1 MSMKLFKHA
10 CLAGMACF
18 SALVSG
24 QNYTTPFNH
33 CLLPE
38 AYYDQLVGES
48 SGDRAFNYIMDI
60 APYERDRQ
68 HADYQGH
75 FMESEYVVNQLK
87 RFGIANATI
96 EGMGQRQGDGSGGQ
110 AALYQEIWYDQAVPS
125 HVPLLGC

>member
-1 MSMKLFKHA
+1 MTIKLFKHSFIAGVA
-10 CLAGMACF
+10 CLSTM
-18 SALVSG
+18 VSG

-48 SGDRAFNYIMDI
+48 SGDRAFQYIMDI

-75 FMESEYVVNQLK
+75 FMESEYVVAKLK

-96 EGMGQRQGDGSGGQ
+96 EEVGKTKAWDGVSASLWEVSPKQ
-110 AALYQEIWYDQAVPS
+110 VKIADDQDLAAI
-125 HVPLLGC
+125 

>member
-1 MSMKLFKHA
+1 MKLFKHA
-10 CLAGMACF
+10 CIVGAACL
-18 SALVSG
+18 STIASG

-75 FMESEYVVNQLK
+75 FMESDYVVNQLK

-96 EGMGQRQGDGSGGQ
+96 G
-110 AALYQEIWYDQAVPS
+110 
-125 HVPLLGC
+125 

>member
-1 MSMKLFKHA
+1 MKLFKHA
-10 CLAGMACF
+10 CIVGVACL
-18 SALVSG
+18 STIASG

-75 FMESEYVVNQLK
+75 FIESDYVVNQLK

-96 EGMGQRQGDGSGGQ
+96 EEVGKTKAWDGVSASLWEVSPKQ
-110 AALYQEIWYDQAVPS
+110 V
-125 HVPLLGC
+125 